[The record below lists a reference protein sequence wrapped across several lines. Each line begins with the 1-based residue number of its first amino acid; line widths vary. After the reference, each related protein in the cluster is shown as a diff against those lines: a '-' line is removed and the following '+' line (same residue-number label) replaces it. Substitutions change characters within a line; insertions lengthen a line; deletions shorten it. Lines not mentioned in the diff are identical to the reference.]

1 MPATL
6 ARPVRSG
13 MIGRPR
19 WCPNEPQAKTTVRQI
34 DSAPLVSD
42 LRNWFV
48 GHVIAAEGVREG
60 VLADFGFAISQN
72 GCLRP
77 S

>member
-1 MPATL
+1 MQRAGAGRAL
-6 ARPVRSG
+6 GRRHAGG
-13 MIGRPR
+13 M
-19 WCPNEPQAKTTVRQI
+19 A
-34 DSAPLVSD
+34 APLLSD

-60 VLADFGFAISQN
+60 VLADFGFAIAQN
-72 GCLRP
+72 GYSRP